1 MPAIAI
7 KQRDTDNGIL
17 WQIDIAIPAN
27 EVEAQE
33 RELLRHLRKKLPPER
48 GFRPHR
54 MTDDLL
60 RRRYGKRIR
69 AEAIGLQADKH
80 AARAMEEV
88 GIPEEAQICF
98 EALATTP
105 DTEGTRGRYRFRIL
119 AWLGEEESE

>member
-1 MPAIAI
+1 MPAITI
-7 KQRDTDNGIL
+7 EQRDTENGIL
-17 WQIDIAIPAN
+17 WEINIAIPAN

-33 RELLRHLRKKLPPER
+33 RELFRHLRKKLPPER

-54 MTDDLL
+54 MTEDVL

-80 AARAMEEV
+80 AARAMEEI

-98 EALATTP
+98 EALTTTP
-105 DTEGTRGRYRFRIL
+105 DAEGTRGRYRFRVL
-119 AWLGEEESE
+119 AWLAEEGEE